1 MASLN
6 AIVWGDSSMS
16 IVRANAALAASL
28 LASTPLLA
36 EPVEVEFD
44 EATNLA
50 AAVSPDGSEAIL
62 DIQGILWRV
71 PMEGGEA
78 TQITE
83 PELDPARPHWSPSG
97 DLVAL
102 QAYQAG
108 TFDIWTMS
116 PDGSDLK
123 QLTDAPWDEREPEV
137 SPDGSSIAFVSDRS
151 GTYDVWSIDIASG
164 EMTQWTDSPGEEAY
178 PTWSPDG
185 EEIAFVVDRT
195 EIRAVRRDGETR
207 DLVSGIEGVAYAP
220 SWTKGDAGG
229 EISWIRSTPGKADLM
244 VGEEVRLEGHDVF
257 PFRVRW
263 EDDGTAIF
271 TADGGLM
278 RLEPGADA
286 PEEIPFTANMTIERP
301 DFEITASEPAP
312 EGSQPVKGIV
322 TPALHP
328 NGESIAFVALG
339 DLWIMPIGG
348 TPEKI
353 TDDAYY
359 ESDPAWSADGSRL
372 AYISDRAGT
381 LDIWVRDMESGEERA
396 VTTAEGA
403 ELYPAWSPDGSRIV
417 YQTESVYHSD
427 TGGGTMIVDVE
438 SGESR
443 RLVEDIFQP
452 GRASWS
458 ADGSRVALA
467 AVVPYTQ
474 RFREGT
480 SQILVVDV
488 ESGEQSFYEPRENV
502 SLTTRSD
509 NGPVW
514 SPDGSAMAFV
524 MLGALHVVEV
534 DDSGQPLGDPRR
546 LVDGIADSPTWSGDS
561 STILFLQD
569 GVMKT
574 VGVEGG
580 SVADVAMD
588 LQWSP
593 EEPPAPMTIHAG
605 RLWDGASEEVRTD
618 VDIVISNGRIDS
630 VAPHDDAA
638 HDETTVDA
646 GDLTVVPGLI
656 EAHTHQT
663 WGNHTYGFGAK
674 QGRLLLSMGITG
686 TQSVGELAY
695 RAVGDHEALASGNR
709 VGPRFYYT
717 GGPLDGSRIYYNAMR
732 PVADAEQ
739 LDAELARAAALGY
752 DTLKTYVRLKPEFMK
767 IAADE
772 AGAMGV
778 ATYSHFLAP
787 GVYLGLSGTTHLGA
801 TERLDYSRIG
811 SITGKTY
818 SDVISLF
825 SDGGMSVVTS
835 FFAKHRSLFG
845 ENDIREDARVQALLP
860 KSERDALEEA
870 AENTDTPET
879 SDSLARLLDN
889 PETFAQIREAGG
901 RVLAGTDSP
910 LDFVAI
916 GLHSNLRWLAEGPMT
931 PFQILQTATSA
942 PAEEL
947 GLSDELGTIEPGKIA
962 DLALVSGRPDET
974 VEDLINVEMVVKGGR
989 LYTIDEL
996 IEPFADAAANA
1007 GSAAGD

>member
-1 MASLN
+1 
-6 AIVWGDSSMS
+6 MS

-28 LASTPLLA
+28 LASTSLSA
-36 EPVEVEFD
+36 EPMEVEFD
-44 EATNLA
+44 EVTNLA
-50 AAVSPDGSEAIL
+50 AAVSPDGSEAVL

-71 PMEGGEA
+71 AMEGGEA
-78 TQITE
+78 TQVTQ
-83 PELDPARPHWSPSG
+83 PELGAARPHWSPSG
-97 DLVAL
+97 DLVAM
-102 QAYQAG
+102 QAFKAG

-137 SPDGSSIAFVSDRS
+137 SPDGTSIAFVSDRS

-164 EMTQWTDSPGEEAY
+164 EMTQWTDSPGDEAY

-185 EEIAFVVDRT
+185 EEIAFVVDKT
-195 EIRAVRRDGETR
+195 EIEAVSREGETR

-220 SWTKGDAGG
+220 SWTKGDRGG

-244 VGEEVRLEGHDVF
+244 VGEEVRLVGHDVF

-286 PEEIPFTANMTIERP
+286 PEEIPFTANLTIERP
-301 DFEITASEPAP
+301 DFEITAGEAAP
-312 EGSQPVKGIV
+312 EGSRPVKGIV

-328 NGESIAFVALG
+328 GGESVAFVALN
-339 DLWIMPIGG
+339 DLWVMPMGEA
-348 TPEKI
+348 PEKI
-353 TDDAYY
+353 TDDAFY

-396 VTTAEGA
+396 VTTSDGA
-403 ELYPAWSPDGSRIV
+403 ELYPAWSPDGSRIA
-417 YQTESVYHSD
+417 YQTES
-427 TGGGTMIVDVE
+427 GGTMIVDVA

-452 GRASWS
+452 GRPSWS

-467 AVVPYTQ
+467 AVVPYTK

-480 SQILVVDV
+480 SQILIVDV

-524 MLGALHVVEV
+524 MEGALHVVEV
-534 DDSGQPLGDPRR
+534 DESGQPVGDPRR

-569 GVMKT
+569 GEMKT
-574 VGVEGG
+574 VDVEGG
-580 SVADVAMD
+580 SVSEVAMD

-593 EEPPAPMTIHAG
+593 EEAPAPMKIHAG
-605 RLWDGASEEVRTD
+605 RLWDGASEEVRTE
-618 VDIVISNGRIDS
+618 VDITISNGRIDS
-630 VAPHDDAA
+630 IEPHDDAA

-646 GDLTVVPGLI
+646 GDYTVVPGLI
-656 EAHTHQT
+656 EGHTHQT
-663 WGNHTYGFGAK
+663 WGNHTYGYGAR
-674 QGRLLLSMGITG
+674 QGRLLLSMGIT
-686 TQSVGELAY
+686 TTRSVGDLAY
-695 RAVGDHEALASGNR
+695 RAVGDYEALASGNR
-709 VGPRFYYT
+709 VGPRFFYT
-717 GGPLDGSRIYYNAMR
+717 GGPLDGSRVYYNAMR
-732 PVADAEQ
+732 PVSDAEQ
-739 LDAELARAAALGY
+739 LDAELARADALGY
-752 DTLKTYVRLKPEFMK
+752 DILKTYVRLKPEFMK
-767 IAADE
+767 IAAAK
-772 AGAMGV
+772 AGEMGV
-778 ATYSHFLAP
+778 PTYSHFLAP
-787 GVYLGLSGTTHLGA
+787 GIYLDLSGTTHLGA

-825 SDGGMSVVTS
+825 SDEGMSVITT
-835 FFAKHRSLFG
+835 FFAEDRSLFG
-845 ENDIREDARVQALLP
+845 ENDIRQDVRVQALLP
-860 KSERDALEEA
+860 ASERDDLEEE
-870 AENTDTPET
+870 AESTDTPET
-879 SDSLARLLDN
+879 SDFLARVDDN
-889 PETFAQIREAGG
+889 PETFARIMEAGG
-901 RVLAGTDSP
+901 RVLAGTDTP
-910 LDFVAI
+910 LDFVGI
-916 GLHSNLRWLAEGPMT
+916 GLHSNLRWLAQGPMT
-931 PFQILQTATSA
+931 PFQILQTATSV

-947 GLSDELGTIEPGKIA
+947 GLSEELGTIEPGKLA
-962 DLALVSGRPDET
+962 DLAFVRGRPDET
-974 VEDLINVEMVVKGGR
+974 VEDLINVEMVIKGGR

-996 IEPFADAAANA
+996 IEPFADPAATA
-1007 GSAAGD
+1007 GPAADD